1 MKAILLPH
9 DHGNINNV
17 LEAMPDRTTCADM
30 ADAFRQLCDATR
42 LQIFWL
48 LCHSEQ
54 CVANISAAVEM
65 SAPAVSHHLKGMK
78 TSGLIVS
85 ERRGKEVYYHIA
97 ETAQARL
104 LHHFVD
110 SYLHTSCPQ
119 QFSAHEDSE
128 LPGRHS
134 RQ

>member
-1 MKAILLPH
+1 MKAIQLPH
-9 DHGNINNV
+9 NHADYQDV
-17 LEAMPDRTTCADM
+17 LNALPDKSTCAEM
-30 ADAFRQLCDATR
+30 ADAFKQLCDATR

-65 SAPAVSHHLKGMK
+65 SAPAVSHHLKSMK

-97 ETAQARL
+97 DTSQSRL

-128 LPGRHS
+128 LPGRNT
-134 RQ
+134 RR